1 MKKYINRTSAI
12 FLFCVLFSSA
22 YAQTVLVSPK
32 YKLMRTCEILVDD
45 KYYSYH
51 LLDDYH
57 EFVQQKTDKHL
68 EKLIPEIHRP
78 ARVPME
84 AFDANV
90 RDVVNRALSDKEKKR
105 MFHTIFVGTTIDVNG
120 NVLFVELGSFQ
131 LLDKYI
137 SPKHLTSILHQ
148 VKRLTTDC
156 MRKGLSANGY
166 IEYTVPNRFR
176 KKP

>member
-1 MKKYINRTSAI
+1 
-12 FLFCVLFSSA
+12 
-22 YAQTVLVSPK
+22 
-32 YKLMRTCEILVDD
+32 MRTCEIKGTDEN
-45 KYYSYH
+45 YYYYY

-57 EFVQQKTDKHL
+57 EFVQQKADRHL
-68 EKLIPEIHRP
+68 ESLIDEIHRP
-78 ARVPME
+78 FVCNPME
-84 AFDANV
+84 VFDANV
-90 RDVVNRALSDKEKKR
+90 RDVVNRTLSDKEKKR
-105 MFHTIFVGTTIDVNG
+105 MFHTIFVETVIDVNG
-120 NVLFVELGSFQ
+120 NVLFVKLESSQ